1 MAGENKEG
9 NRIYQASKALESEDL
24 LSFNQEA
31 VAAQGWVKC
40 DPQIISQRQL
50 VVWLN

>member
-9 NRIYQASKALESEDL
+9 NRISQASKALESEDL